1 MRSRSHPAAH
11 SPGAGGPMA
20 EGVIQDMTA
29 SVAAPERAAA
39 EAYLLTPYGWCLRA
53 QVSRERDA
61 PPPLPGT
68 SRHLLLAINSN
79 FSLI

>member
-1 MRSRSHPAAH
+1 
-11 SPGAGGPMA
+11 MA

-29 SVAAPERAAA
+29 PVAAPERAAA
-39 EAYLLTPYGWCLRA
+39 EAYLLTPYGWWLRA
-53 QVSRERDA
+53 QVSRDA

-68 SRHLLLAINSN
+68 SRHLLLAIHSF

>member
-1 MRSRSHPAAH
+1 
-11 SPGAGGPMA
+11 MA

-39 EAYLLTPYGWCLRA
+39 EAYLLTPYGWWLRA
-53 QVSRERDA
+53 QVSRDA